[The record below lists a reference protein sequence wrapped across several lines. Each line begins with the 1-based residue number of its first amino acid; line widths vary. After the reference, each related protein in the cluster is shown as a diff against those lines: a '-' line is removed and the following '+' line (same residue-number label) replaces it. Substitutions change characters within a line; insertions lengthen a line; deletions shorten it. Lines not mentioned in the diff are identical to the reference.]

1 MSSRRCCWLVARL
14 VPAVRAAV
22 AVPAVLSAAA
32 VLEVLSVA
40 VVRLPEHCPMAM
52 AVPPA
57 VVLQAVVLQ
66 AVAPPAVVVSVA
78 VASAAVAYPVP
89 ECRPAA
95 CRIWQLHR
103 EFRYPP
109 A

>member
-57 VVLQAVVLQ
+57 VVLQAV
-66 AVAPPAVVVSVA
+66 APPAVVVSVA